1 MIYRKF
7 KLDKKVY
14 AGLSEDDKKVLNI
27 LKGAVKDVAR
37 VYELQ
42 LEDGFYPKGIS
53 KKILEEATKKDP
65 EILSPFSFV
74 EKKNGKLEAIPYHQ
88 KYAEYL
94 IPISKKIEKAARIC
108 KNKSLKRYLKTRAKS
123 LIDGSYSEADIVWLN
138 VKNSN
143 VDFSIG
149 PFERYLDKILFIKR
163 VFQAHVGIIHKE
175 KTAFAEKIKDTLY
188 ASAKLSTEKY
198 HSTDIP
204 KKGVSIFVE
213 NCLATSGYMADTI
226 FSREHFPS
234 DLDVMRQH
242 GAKVLIYQSQI
253 DLRFKKLYYPI
264 FKSLFEKRFAK
275 KYSRELLYEAI
286 TFNALVYELGRM
298 LHKFP
303 GSRERLKE
311 LYGPIDEANCFASG
325 IEHSKH
331 LVVKGLISQDKLEAM
346 IIMHIVWML
355 ADWLIYQHND
365 KINENHVVGGAFL
378 LNSYLSHGALQER
391 GGLSWPNFSKIF
403 FEIETLTYQ
412 LVDLLQNGSY
422 SQARQFIKR
431 NADLS
436 IYQRLG
442 RKLDFLTAF
451 FRKL

>member
-1 MIYRKF
+1 MIYRRF

-14 AGLSEDDKKVLNI
+14 AGLSEDDKKLLNI
-27 LKGAVKDVAR
+27 LKGAVKDTAK

-42 LEDGFYPKGIS
+42 LEDGFYPEGIS
-53 KKILEEATKKDP
+53 KKVLEEAAKKNP

-74 EKKNGKLEAIPYHQ
+74 HKKNGKLEATPYHQ
-88 KYAEYL
+88 KYAKYL
-94 IPISKKIEKAARIC
+94 VPISKKIEKAARIC
-108 KNKSLKRYLKTRAKS
+108 KNKSFKTYLKARAKS
-123 LIDGSYSEADIVWLN
+123 LADGSYKETDIAWLN

-143 VDFSIG
+143 IDFSAG

-163 VFQAHVGIIHKE
+163 VFQAHVGIIDKE
-175 KTAFAEKIKDTLY
+175 KTQVAEEVKETLY
-188 ASAKLSTEKY
+188 SSAKLSPEKY

-204 KKGVSIFVE
+204 KKGVTILVE
-213 NCLATSGYMADTI
+213 NCLASSGYMADTL

-234 DLDVMRQH
+234 DLDVMQQH

-264 FKSLFEKRFAK
+264 FKLLFEKRFAK

-286 TFNALVYELGRM
+286 TFNAMVYELGRM

-311 LYGPIDEANCFASG
+311 LYGPIDEANGFASG

-331 LVVKGLISQDKLEAM
+331 LVVKGLVSQDKLESM

-355 ADWLIYQHND
+355 ADWLIYQHNN
-365 KINENHVVGGAFL
+365 KINENHVVGGAIL
-378 LNSYLSHGALQER
+378 LNSYFSHGALHETE
-391 GGLSWPNFSKIF
+391 GISWPNFSKIF

-412 LVDLLQNGSY
+412 LVALLQHGSY

-436 IYQRLG
+436 IYQRLS
-442 RKLDFLTAF
+442 RKLDFLTSS

>member
-7 KLDKKVY
+7 KPDKKVY
-14 AGLSEDDKKVLNI
+14 AGLSEDDKKVLAI
-27 LKGAVKDVAR
+27 LGGVVKEVAR

-42 LEDGFYPKGIS
+42 LKDGFYPKGIS
-53 KKILEEATKKDP
+53 KKVLEEAAKKDP

-74 EKKNGKLEAIPYHQ
+74 EKKNVQLEAVPYHQ

-108 KNKSLKRYLKTRAKS
+108 KNKSLRFYLKARAKS
-123 LIDGSYSEADIVWLN
+123 LIDGSYREADIAWLN

-143 VDFSIG
+143 IDFSVG

-163 VFQAHVGIIHKE
+163 IFQAHVGIIHKE

-198 HSTDIP
+198 HSTNIP
-204 KKGVSIFVE
+204 KKGVAILVE
-213 NCLATSGYMADTI
+213 NCLASSGYMADTI

-234 DLDVMRQH
+234 DLDVMQQH
-242 GAKVLIYQSQI
+242 GAKVLIYQSQM
-253 DLRFKKLYYPI
+253 DLRFKKLYYYI
-264 FKSLFEKRFAK
+264 FKSLFEKRFAQ
-275 KYSRELLYEAI
+275 KYSRELLYEAVS
-286 TFNALVYELGRM
+286 FNALIYELGRM
-298 LHKFP
+298 LHKFS

-311 LYGPIDEANCFASG
+311 LYGPIDEANSFASG
-325 IEHSKH
+325 LEHSKH

-346 IIMHIVWML
+346 IIMHIVWMFT
-355 ADWLIYQHND
+355 DWLIYQHNN
-365 KINENHVVGGAFL
+365 KVNENHIVGGSIL
-378 LNSYLSHGALQER
+378 LNSYFSHGALHEA
-391 GGLSWPNFSKIF
+391 GGVSWPNFSKIF
-403 FEIETLTYQ
+403 FEIETLAYQ
-412 LVDLLQNGSY
+412 LVALLQRGSY
-422 SQARQFIKR
+422 SQVQQFIKR

-442 RKLDFLTAF
+442 KKLDFLTASF
-451 FRKL
+451 IP